1 MALGAAFE
9 AGSLPAGAPTGIWTD
24 GRLILASAETASDQ
38 PSAARLTEGTKKPTG
53 SAAEASYAAADGR
66 AARGRAEEGPGGVQ
80 TLDQKAAFA
89 APRLISAKSGE
100 FFGLVANAT
109 GLTWLSISM
118 MFVLCSY
125 RRGAFHGS
133 ALPPL
138 RGRPFAQPGQS
149 RPDVRAGR

>member
-9 AGSLPAGAPTGIWTD
+9 AGSPPAGVPTGIWTD

-38 PSAARLTEGTKKPTG
+38 PSAARLTEGTKPTG

-89 APRLISAKSGE
+89 APRSISAKSGE
-100 FFGLVANAT
+100 FSSL
-109 GLTWLSISM
+109 M
-118 MFVLCSY
+118 
-125 RRGAFHGS
+125 
-133 ALPPL
+133 
-138 RGRPFAQPGQS
+138 
-149 RPDVRAGR
+149 